1 MWAGTWALPPGL
13 HAKSMKGDFSN
24 QISGALP
31 ISTVDPK
38 NHMAPGRIRIG
49 DHEIFFFS
57 EMTPCAII
65 SGLSIVF

>member
-1 MWAGTWALPPGL
+1 MWAGTWALPPGR

-24 QISGALP
+24 PISVALP

-49 DHEIFFFS
+49 DHEFIFS
-57 EMTPCAII
+57 QR
-65 SGLSIVF
+65 